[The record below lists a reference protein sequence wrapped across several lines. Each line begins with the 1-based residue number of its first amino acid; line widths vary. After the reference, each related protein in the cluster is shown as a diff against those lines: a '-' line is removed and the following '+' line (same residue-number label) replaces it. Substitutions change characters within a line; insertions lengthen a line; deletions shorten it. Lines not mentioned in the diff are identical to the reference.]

1 LPVPPTVSFKASRR
15 PYCFGGESAGGV
27 AVLSAGGVVVDESGV
42 AAPVSA
48 GGVAVLSAG
57 GGTVDES
64 AGGLADGEEDSCLAH
79 ADASNRAAILRTK
92 ALRFILITSLIKTDA
107 LKVRVAFPGQWQD
120 HRAPGQSSTPCARR
134 CHKSCSAAI

>member
-1 LPVPPTVSFKASRR
+1 VPPTVSFDR
-15 PYCFGGESAGGV
+15 YCFGGESAGGGV

-57 GGTVDES
+57 GGAADES
-64 AGGLADGEEDSCLAH
+64 AGGLADGEEASCFAQ

-92 ALRFILITSLIKTDA
+92 ALRFIWITSLIKTDA
-107 LKVRVAFPGQWQD
+107 LKVRVAIPGQWQD
-120 HRAPGQSSTPCARR
+120 HRARGSEQHTLCPSLSQ
-134 CHKSCSAAI
+134 KL